1 VNKKNRKIFVIDT
14 SVLLYDKTS
23 IHSFPGA
30 SVVIPLIVLDELDRK
45 KEAPGLLGENARY
58 VNRFLDE
65 VRIQGSLTDG
75 VILEDI
81 DQSIKVEFDKTELI
95 PADLSHTKGDNK
107 ILGVALDLVNKGE
120 DVTVITK
127 DINFRV
133 KCDALKINA
142 EDYYK
147 DHIKAEG
154 GYEFFTG
161 INTLCVDKDLIDRF
175 FDGDLLVND
184 LDCALYPNQFIVLKS
199 NECNTS
205 AIAAVKG
212 DKIVEVDPKL
222 NNMMKINPRNKEQKF
237 ALDLLT
243 DDNVKLVSITGI
255 AGSGKTFLTLMS
267 GLSGIYNETYSRI
280 VITRSMQPVGK
291 EIGFLPGSLEEKMSP
306 WMSPIADNFRCNFKD
321 LTYFEMMCQ
330 KRQIEVAPLTFMR
343 GRTFNDS
350 FIIVDEAQNAT
361 IHELK
366 TIITRVGEN
375 SKVVLLGD
383 VEQIDTPYIDKLS
396 NGLAIV
402 AEKFKDSD
410 ITGHIKLIKGERSQ
424 LATLASKVL

>member
-1 VNKKNRKIFVIDT
+1 MD
-14 SVLLYDKTS
+14 SLLYNLSKL
-23 IHSFPGA
+23 A
-30 SVVIPLIVLDELDRK
+30 LDGFNNV
-45 KEAPGLLGENARY
+45 PYGLNPDDA
-58 VNRFLDE
+58 
-65 VRIQGSLTDG
+65 
-75 VILEDI
+75 
-81 DQSIKVEFDKTELI
+81 
-95 PADLSHTKGDNK
+95 DNK
-107 ILGVALDLVNKGE
+107 MISLALCLQKNE
-120 DVTVITK
+120 DQPITLITK

-133 KCDALKINA
+133 KCDVLKIPS

-147 DHIKAEG
+147 DHIKTEG
-154 GYEFFTG
+154 EYEFFTG
-161 INTLCVDKDLIDRF
+161 VNTFEIDKSLIDDF
-175 FDGDLLVND
+175 YNGDLFTKDVAD
-184 LDCALYPNQFIVLKS
+184 ALCPNQFVVLKS
-199 NECNTS
+199 NECNAS
-205 AIAAVKG
+205 AIAAVRD
-212 DKIVEVDPKL
+212 DKLVEINPQL
-222 NNMMKINPRNKEQKF
+222 NNMMKVTPRNKEQKF

-243 DDNVKLVSITGI
+243 NDKIKLVSITGI

-267 GLSGIYNETYSRI
+267 ALSGIYNEQYSRI

-291 EIGFLPGSLEEKMSP
+291 DIGFLPGSLEEKMSP

-343 GRTFNDS
+343 GRTFNDA

-366 TIITRVGEN
+366 TIITRVGDN

-402 AEKFKDSD
+402 AEKFKESA
-410 ITGHIKLIKGERSQ
+410 ITGHIKLEKGERSQ